1 MNLQND
7 CESPY
12 ISETDSHLDDNEQV
26 AQANN
31 GQWQEKSNK
40 EGVEYEGFG
49 KDILRLRPYDATH
62 WHLVQSAEDHSWQDD
77 NQRDAPYCQ
86 VN

>member
-1 MNLQND
+1 MILLNY
-7 CESPY
+7 CESAY
-12 ISETDSHLDDNEQV
+12 IPETDSHLDDDEQV

-31 GQWQEKSNK
+31 GERQEKSNE
-40 EGVEYEGFG
+40 EGVENEGFVV
-49 KDILRLRPYDATH
+49 DILRLWPHDATH
-62 WHLVQSAEDHSWQDD
+62 WHLVQSAEDHSGQDN